1 MKKIYLT
8 GTGCAPHAGNEA
20 VSFQAAEGDKLEFTS
35 ISTGT
40 PGINGLVLYIDDIPK
55 CVVSYSINEYSGT
68 VATYTDASNSKEYNI
83 TLTNKDI
90 LLST

>member
-8 GTGCAPHAGNEA
+8 GTGCAPHAGTEGI
-20 VSFQAAEGDKLEFTS
+20 SFQAGEGDKLEFTF
-35 ISTGT
+35 IPAGT
-40 PGINGLVLYIDDIPK
+40 PGINGLVLYIDNIAK

-68 VATYTDASNSKEYNI
+68 AATYTDASTSKEYNI
-83 TLTNKDI
+83 TFTNKDI

>member
-8 GTGCAPHAGNEA
+8 GTGGAPHAGKEG
-20 VSFQAAEGDKLEFTS
+20 VSFQAAKDDKLEFTS
-35 ISTGT
+35 VPAGT
-40 PGINGLVLYIDDIPK
+40 PGINGLVLYIDNIPK

-68 VATYTDASNSKEYNI
+68 VATYTDASTSKEYNI
-83 TLTNKDI
+83 TFTNKDI